1 MAWPVVREEP
11 RRCGGAEAGP
21 LIPSQLQR
29 HAPGEMV
36 GKNGY
41 IADAMPPRRQGD
53 DLERKSVAQIGAE
66 TPLADRPGQMVDG
79 GGGDAGAHP
88 DGPMG
93 TDTGHLPQ
101 NEQTNSREQGG

>member
-41 IADAMPPRRQGD
+41 IADAMPQRRQGD
-53 DLERKSVAQIGAE
+53 DLESKSVEQIGAE
-66 TPLADRPGQMVDG
+66 TPLVDRPGPIVDRKDGVLGTSVAVSVSLRG
-79 GGGDAGAHP
+79 GCVRQKKKSNND
-88 DGPMG
+88 
-93 TDTGHLPQ
+93 
-101 NEQTNSREQGG
+101 

>member
-1 MAWPVVREEP
+1 IAWPVVREEP

-41 IADAMPPRRQGD
+41 IADAMPQRRQGD
-53 DLERKSVAQIGAE
+53 DLERKSVEQIGSG
-66 TPLADRPGQMVDG
+66 TPLADRHGQNAG
-79 GGGDAGAHP
+79 GGGGEERKS
-88 DGPMG
+88 GG
-93 TDTGHLPQ
+93 EGRGGGVGG
-101 NEQTNSREQGG
+101 SR

>member
-11 RRCGGAEAGP
+11 RRCGGDEAGP

-41 IADAMPPRRQGD
+41 IADAMPQRRQGD
-53 DLERKSVAQIGAE
+53 ELERKSVEQIGAE
-66 TPLADRPGQMVDG
+66 THLVDRPGQIVDG
-79 GGGDAGAHP
+79 GGDDAR
-88 DGPMG
+88 DQDRKSKRLN
-93 TDTGHLPQ
+93 TC
-101 NEQTNSREQGG
+101 N